1 MGIWARCKPNR
12 DLRGEEARSE
22 GEGSVIGKGR
32 GGVTKWRQRE
42 EFVVSR
48 LDGDLYSR
56 DLPDLAR
63 WRDNHLD
70 QLTAWDSFRS
80 RQGQA

>member
-1 MGIWARCKPNR
+1 MSGPDANLIGIYGAEKQ
-12 DLRGEEARSE
+12 DLRGSAA
-22 GEGSVIGKGR
+22 IGRGR
-32 GGVTKWRQRE
+32 GGVTKWTQRE

-48 LDGDLYSR
+48 LDGDLYSK

-63 WRDNHLD
+63 WRDNHFN
-70 QLTAWDSFRS
+70 QLPAWDSFRS

>member
-1 MGIWARCKPNR
+1 MI
-12 DLRGEEARSE
+12 GE
-22 GEGSVIGKGR
+22 GR
-32 GGVTKWRQRE
+32 GGVTKWTQRE
-42 EFVVSR
+42 EFVVSQ

-63 WRDNHLD
+63 WRDNHSD
-70 QLTAWDSFRS
+70 QLAAWDSFRS